1 MGGCKQLAAIVLPLD
16 QTFRLHSRP
25 SATKTIYLDFDG
37 HTVSGTAWNNF
48 NGGQDFTLA
57 GYSFEGDTNSF
68 TDNEL
73 RRIQNIWLR
82 VVEDFSPFDVNVT
95 TEEPP
100 VEDLINSGGSDDR
113 WGIRTLIGGTY
124 APFSQAGGVAF
135 IGSFNWDTDTP
146 ALVFEDN
153 LADGHEKATSEA
165 ISHEVGHSLFLLHD
179 GRSDPREEYYQGHG
193 TGETSWAPIM
203 GVGFTPK

>member
-1 MGGCKQLAAIVLPLD
+1 M
-16 QTFRLHSRP
+16 
-25 SATKTIYLDFDG
+25 
-37 HTVSGTAWNNF
+37 
-48 NGGQDFTLA
+48 
-57 GYSFEGDTNSF
+57 
-68 TDNEL
+68 
-73 RRIQNIWLR
+73 
-82 VVEDFSPFDVNVT
+82 
-95 TEEPP
+95 
-100 VEDLINSGGSDDR
+100 EDLINSGGSDDR

-179 GRSDPREEYYQGHG
+179 GRRILAKNTIKD
-193 TGETSWAPIM
+193 TVLCETSWAPIR
-203 GVGFTPK
+203 GLATTPKLSSGAEESTRIPAIEKMICR